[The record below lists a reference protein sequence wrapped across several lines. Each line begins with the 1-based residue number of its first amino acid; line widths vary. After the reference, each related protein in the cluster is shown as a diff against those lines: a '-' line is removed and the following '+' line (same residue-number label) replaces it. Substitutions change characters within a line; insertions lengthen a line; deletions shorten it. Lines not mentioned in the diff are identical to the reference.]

1 MNDAWCRIAAACRAG
16 HDVFLAALDD
26 PAAAQSTL
34 LRSILGANSGS
45 AAGRLHGFARLRDW
59 DAYRAAV
66 PISTYAG
73 IAGEVARM
81 AAGERG
87 RLTSAPTV
95 AFEVT
100 SGSSAAAKLLPYTQ
114 AGLAGFRRAI
124 VPWLFDLVRSR
135 PRIARGRAYWAISP
149 VGRGASRIAAG
160 TTLDLGNDV
169 LYLGPTLAPLLEET
183 LAAPL
188 ALAQMSDMA
197 AWRYRLMLH
206 LLQAGDLSFM
216 SVWSPTFLDP
226 LIDTLRQEGDRL
238 ASDLRRGTCSWPTP
252 DPNLPAPRFAPRS
265 ERAGALDDALSAA
278 TLDVTRL
285 WPGLDTLS
293 CWTHASAAHQA
304 AALARCMP
312 GVRIQ
317 GKGLL
322 ATEAA
327 VSVPLDAFEYPV
339 LAVGSACFE
348 FIDESGTSHL
358 AHEVETGRRYRVVVT
373 TESGLYRYDLGD
385 TVRVRGFA
393 ARTPMLE
400 FIGRAGLVSD
410 LCGEKLSEDFVA
422 AALEDLPGFA
432 MLAQDPWQAR
442 RYVLVLDARAHD
454 EPSADHAARLVDAAL
469 QRNPH
474 YAYARR
480 LGQLDTVAAMRVR
493 EPLAGLVSLGLSR
506 GRRLGDIKPLA
517 LEPSA
522 DWVDHFAVVHA
533 VGAGAGSLTPAGAH
547 AC

>member
-1 MNDAWCRIAAACRAG
+1 MNAWRRIAAACRAG
-16 HDVFLAALDD
+16 HDAYLAALDD
-26 PAAAQSTL
+26 PAAAQSAL
-34 LRSILGANSGS
+34 LSSILAANAGS
-45 AAGRLHGFARLRDW
+45 AAGRLHGFAGLRGW
-59 DAYRAAV
+59 DEYRAAV
-66 PISTYAG
+66 PICTYAG
-73 IAGEVARM
+73 IAGEVGRM

-87 RLTSAPTV
+87 RLTSAPPV

-100 SGSSAAAKLLPYTQ
+100 SGSGAAAKLLPYTL
-114 AGLAGFRRAI
+114 AGLSGFRRAI
-124 VPWLFDLVRSR
+124 SPWLFDLIQSR
-135 PRIARGRAYWAISP
+135 PGITRGRAYWAISP
-149 VGRGASRIAAG
+149 VGRRPSQSAAG

-188 ALAQMSDMA
+188 SLAQMSDVA
-197 AWRYRLMLH
+197 AWRYRLTLH
-206 LLQAGDLSFM
+206 LLHAGDLSFI
-216 SVWSPTFLDP
+216 SVWSPTFLGP
-226 LIDTLRQEGDRL
+226 LIETLRREGDRL
-238 ASDLRRGTCSWPTP
+238 ARDLQYGSCSWPAP
-252 DPNLPAPRFAPRS
+252 DADPPAPRFAPRP
-265 ERAGALDDALSAA
+265 ERASALSGALSAA
-278 TLDVTRL
+278 SLDVTRL
-285 WPGLDTLS
+285 WPGLDTIS
-293 CWTHASAAHQA
+293 CWTHASAAHPA
-304 AALARCMP
+304 AELARCMP

-339 LAVGSACFE
+339 LAVRSACFE
-348 FIDESGTSHL
+348 FIDESGASHL
-358 AHEVETGRRYRVVVT
+358 AHEVEAGRRYRVVVT
-373 TESGLYRYDLGD
+373 TESGLYRYDLAD
-385 TVRVRGFA
+385 TVRIRGFA
-393 ARTPMLE
+393 GRTPMLE
-400 FIGRAGLVSD
+400 FAGRAGLVSD

-422 AALEDLPGFA
+422 GALEGLPGFA
-432 MLAQDPWQAR
+432 MLAQDPWQVR

-454 EPSADHAARLVDAAL
+454 DSSAGRAAQRVDAAL

-522 DWVDHFAVVHA
+522 DWLGHFAVVQ
-533 VGAGAGSLTPAGAH
+533 VTGAGPGPLAPAAVQ